1 VTDTDFDGLPGLN
14 GTVTSVAVID
24 HDGNPNKVIDDDQP
38 FDVRVTWNVTP
49 AVTAKLL
56 DGTWTV
62 RAYAESMGPGPEKL
76 IGTANVAANGGTNYA
91 ATMSVPVST
100 LPSDVAPDS
109 GVYKLVVVITYRNRF
124 GQLTEIAA
132 FAEGS
137 MFLLREP

>member
-1 VTDTDFDGLPGLN
+1 MTDTDFDGLPGLG
-14 GTVTSVAVID
+14 GTVTNVAVID

-38 FDVRVTWNVTP
+38 FDVQVDWTITP
-49 AVTAKLL
+49 AVTAALL

-62 RAYAESMGPGPEKL
+62 RAYAESMGPGPEQL
-76 IGTANVAANGGTNYA
+76 IGTANVAANGGTSYS
-91 ATMSVPVST
+91 ATMSIPVGV